1 MRGVVPDMDD
11 GMAASERNHV
21 VEASLAANLTRRG
34 VGRTSRRR
42 ALGALVSGVALAA
55 LGQHAAGAQEA
66 SPISGDWAAVES
78 LVLDAEG
85 TDGVV
90 GVAVHGAAGELFSR
104 HGDRR
109 FRAASTIKVPIM
121 IETYR
126 QIERGALSRDDPY
139 LLREAD
145 FVPGSGV
152 LKNLHA
158 GLELTLADL
167 LSLMIAVSDNTATN
181 LILDRT
187 GLDAVNA
194 TMRSLGMNN
203 SVLGRRIL
211 GRLPAPGDP
220 ENWATPRDFALATQ
234 AIVSGDAAGPK
245 SCAAM
250 LATLEQQGEIRRISR
265 FLSGPDLRWGTKPGD
280 LPGVINDVGFVSSPA
295 GTLSIA
301 VFTENLPDL
310 DAAER
315 AIGLIARETLALT
328 GIVPFPPDSADS
340 P

>member
-1 MRGVVPDMDD
+1 MQQPWRPAG
-11 GMAASERNHV
+11 G
-21 VEASLAANLTRRG
+21 
-34 VGRTSRRR
+34 TSRRT
-42 ALGALVSGVALAA
+42 ALGVLASGAALAT
-55 LGQHAAGAQEA
+55 LGPAIARAQQATSVAAG
-66 SPISGDWAAVES
+66 DWSAVET
-78 LVLDAEG
+78 VILDAEG
-85 TDGVV
+85 TDGVI
-90 GVAVHGAAGELFSR
+90 GVAVRGAGGELFAR

-126 QIERGALSRDDPY
+126 QIERGALSLDDRHI
-139 LLREAD
+139 LSEEE

-152 LKNLHA
+152 LSHLRP

-181 LILDRT
+181 LILDLT

-194 TMRSLGMNN
+194 TMQELGMTN

-211 GRLPAPGDP
+211 GRLPNPGDP
-220 ENWATPRDFALATQ
+220 ENWATPRDFALVID
-234 AIVSGDAAGPK
+234 AIIHGSAAGPEN
-245 SCAAM
+245 CAAM
-250 LATLEQQGEIRRISR
+250 LSTLEQQGEIRRISR
-265 FLSGPDLRWGTKPGD
+265 FLDGSGLRWGTKPGD
-280 LPGVINDVGFVSSPA
+280 LPGVYNDVGFVASDQ

-315 AIGLIARETLALT
+315 AIGLIAREALVVT
-328 GIVPFPPDSADS
+328 GIVPGEAAPTAT
-340 P
+340 